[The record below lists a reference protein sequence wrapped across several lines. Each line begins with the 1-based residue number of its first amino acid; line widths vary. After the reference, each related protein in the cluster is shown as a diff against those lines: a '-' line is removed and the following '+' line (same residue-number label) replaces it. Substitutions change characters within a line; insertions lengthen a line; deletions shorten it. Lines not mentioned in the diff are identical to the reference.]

1 MPILPVVLLR
11 LLVQGQVT
19 LLLGHLA
26 AEGQEGDDQVEDDE
40 ANDGDQSWSWGEQ
53 SRALGED

>member
-1 MPILPVVLLR
+1 MPILPIVLLR

-40 ANDGDQSWSWGEQ
+40 ADDGEQ
-53 SRALGED
+53 S